1 MNWKIFYNINMKSI
15 IKFKL
20 SFFIIICFFPSNFS
34 LAVDPVEIGKM
45 YQKDIE
51 VNLSIIDNLN
61 QTINKEKFEI
71 KKDIRTKIKKKENVT
86 IKTKE
91 IDKEKTEIESFID
104 KKLARI
110 NTANEK
116 SISQIQI
123 MFNSETANLKEDDIK
138 KIKKFINNQTE
149 KKTLSFKITSYAKTD
164 KTEVVSRRL
173 SLDRAINIRGILI
186 KEGIPAKNMIVKSF
200 GDVKNKENK
209 VIIEFEKK

>member
-1 MNWKIFYNINMKSI
+1 MKST

-20 SFFIIICFFPSNFS
+20 FFFIITCFFLSNFS
-34 LAVDPVEIGKM
+34 LAIDPVEIGKK
-45 YQKDIE
+45 YKKDIE

-61 QTINKEKFEI
+61 QTINKEKFVI
-71 KKDIRTKIKKKENVT
+71 KKDIRTKIKKEENVT
-86 IKTKE
+86 IKTKKK
-91 IDKEKTEIESFID
+91 DKEKIETEVFID

-116 SISQIQI
+116 IINQIQI
-123 MFNSETANLKEDDIK
+123 LFNSETANLQDDDIN
-138 KIKKFINNQTE
+138 KIKNFINNQID
-149 KKTLSFKITSYAKTD
+149 KKNLNFKITSYAKTD